1 RKLHVLRGHK
11 SPVCSVA
18 FSSDGMHLAAW
29 GQDGTIKIWD
39 VSAGRAIGD
48 VNHPSGLSTGAWSPN
63 DQLLAAGHNDG
74 TVTISGVPLT
84 LPSPPSP
91 GGEGGVRGTSAG
103 SKITT
108 LRGHADT
115 VFDLAWSPD
124 SARLVSSSG
133 DFRAKIWE
141 VASGKMV
148 VGPLRHSHGI

>member
-1 RKLHVLRGHK
+1 
-11 SPVCSVA
+11 
-18 FSSDGMHLAAW
+18 
-29 GQDGTIKIWD
+29 IWD

-63 DQLLAAGHNDG
+63 DQLLAAGHSDG

-91 GGEGGVRGTSAG
+91 GGEGRVRGTSAG

-108 LRGHADT
+108 LRAHADS

-148 VGPLRHSHGI
+148 IGPLRHSHGITSVAWEPNSRRLATGSVDETVKIWDAVTGREV